1 MVKCVQREILVTGA
15 GGFIGSHLVEELAH
29 RGNHV
34 RAFLRYTSA
43 ASIGNLVYLP
53 EKVRRNITT
62 IFGDVR
68 DADAV
73 RRAAEGCDLIFHLA
87 ASIAIPYSYLHPREV
102 LETNLMGT
110 LNVLTAARDLKIKR
124 LVHTSTSEVY
134 GTAQKVPIDEFHPL
148 QGQSPY
154 AASKIA
160 ADKLVQSFH
169 RSFGIPVAIVRP
181 FNTYGPRQSD
191 RAVIPMIISQVL
203 MRNEIKLGSLEP
215 SRDFTYVT
223 DTVEGFI
230 RIAEVDE
237 ALGEEVNLGTGRAI
251 SIGDLVRMIC
261 TLLGKESLE
270 IIEESA
276 RLRPKASEV
285 WRLQADYSKAK
296 RLLGWEPH
304 VSLLV
309 GLRSTIEWIT
319 QHLDLYQANDP
330 GVPGDLR
337 Q

>member
-1 MVKCVQREILVTGA
+1 MKCAGREILVTGA
-15 GGFIGSHLVEELAH
+15 GGFIGSHLVEELVK
-29 RGNHV
+29 RGNKV
-34 RAFLRYTSA
+34 RAFVRHTSMA
-43 ASIGNLVYLP
+43 NVGLLVYLP
-53 EKVRRNITT
+53 DKIRRT
-62 IFGDVR
+62 IRIISGDVR
-68 DADAV
+68 DPDAV
-73 RRAAEGCDLIFHLA
+73 RKAADGCDVIFHLA
-87 ASIAIPYSYLHPREV
+87 ASVAIPYSYLHPREV

-110 LNVLTAARDLKIKR
+110 LNVLTAARDLKVGRVIQ
-124 LVHTSTSEVY
+124 TSTSEVY
-134 GTAQKVPIDEFHPL
+134 GTAQSVLIDECHPL

-154 AASKIA
+154 SASKIA
-160 ADKLVQSFH
+160 ADKLVQSFY
-169 RSFGIPVAIVRP
+169 RSFGIPVAVVRP
-181 FNTYGPRQSD
+181 FNTYGPRQSN
-191 RAVIPMIISQVL
+191 RAVIPMIISQGL

-215 SRDFTYVT
+215 SRDFTFVT

-237 ALGEEVNLGTGRAI
+237 VLGEEVNLGTGRAI

-270 IIEESA
+270 IIEEST

-304 VSLLV
+304 VSLPV
-309 GLRSTIEWIT
+309 GLRKTIEWIT

>member
-1 MVKCVQREILVTGA
+1 MANPGL
-15 GGFIGSHLVEELAH
+15 
-29 RGNHV
+29 
-34 RAFLRYTSA
+34 
-43 ASIGNLVYLP
+43 LVYLP
-53 EKVRRNITT
+53 DKIRRT
-62 IFGDVR
+62 IRIISGDVR
-68 DADAV
+68 DPDAV
-73 RRAAEGCDLIFHLA
+73 RKAADGCDVIFHLA
-87 ASIAIPYSYLHPREV
+87 ASVAIPYSYLHPREV

-110 LNVLTAARDLKIKR
+110 LNVLTAARDLKVSRVI
-124 LVHTSTSEVY
+124 HTSTSEVY
-134 GTAQKVPIDEFHPL
+134 GTAQSVPIDECHPL

-154 AASKIA
+154 SASKIA
-160 ADKLVQSFH
+160 ADKVVQSFH
-169 RSFGIPVAIVRP
+169 RSFGIPVATVRP

-191 RAVIPMIISQVL
+191 RAVIPMIISQGL

-223 DTVEGFI
+223 DTVQGFI

-237 ALGEEVNLGTGRAI
+237 ALGEEVNLGTGRTI

-261 TLLGKESLE
+261 TLLGKES
-270 IIEESA
+270 IGVIEESA

-296 RLLGWEPH
+296 RLFGWEPS
-304 VSLLV
+304 VSLPV

-319 QHLDLYQANDP
+319 QHPDLYQANDP
-330 GVPGDLR
+330 RVPEDLS